1 MSEFAAQV
9 LVRLDPRARE
19 SLQAQLCGSLRR
31 AIRDSVLRPG
41 TRLPSSRELATDL
54 RISRTTA
61 VLAYDQLAAEGV
73 VTTRSGSGTFVT
85 GHLPAGR
92 ERVAPRD
99 LPVPHPPLS
108 RRGAALAT
116 TPRASTKVEG
126 PPPPF
131 RLGTPALDRVPLPA
145 WTRLAARRLRSLTRG
160 QLDYGDPG
168 GWMPLRQ
175 AIAEHARRVRGAACT
190 PEQVIVVSGAQHGL
204 ELVCRVLLDPGDTA
218 WLEEPGYTGARA
230 ALIGAGARIASVPV
244 TDEGIDVQAGS
255 RRAPRARLAYVT
267 PSHQFPLGVAMSLPR
282 RLELL
287 AWARRARAWIVED
300 DYDCGFHYGSRP
312 IPCLQGLDPDGRVIY
327 VGSFSKSLFPA
338 MRLGYVIVPVDLA
351 PAFVGARRAS
361 DVHTPLLEQ
370 AVLADFMAD
379 GSFERHLRR
388 MRGEYRRRLAALT
401 EAAAGHGKDLLT
413 LRPVT
418 TGLHAVADL
427 HGDLDDEAVCRE
439 ARARGVE
446 VMPLSFYAFDRRR
459 KPARGLVL
467 GFAAVPGHL
476 FDAAMLKLAAAI
488 RAVARRDPSRRL
500 GS

>member
-1 MSEFAAQV
+1 MSEFASQV
-9 LVRLDPRARE
+9 FVQLDPGAGE
-19 SLQAQLCGSLRR
+19 SLHSQLCASLRQ
-31 AIRDSVLRPG
+31 AIRDGVLRPG
-41 TRLPSSRELATDL
+41 TRLPSSRALAADL
-54 RISRTTA
+54 RISRSTA
-61 VLAYDQLAAEGV
+61 VLAFDQLAAEGAV
-73 VTTRSGSGTFVT
+73 ETRAGSGTFVT
-85 GHLPAGR
+85 GHVSV
-92 ERVAPRD
+92 ERDRAAPRD
-99 LPVPHPPLS
+99 VPVPHPPLS

-116 TPRASTKVEG
+116 TPRASKKVEG

-145 WTRLAARRLRSLTRG
+145 WTRLAARRLRSLTLG

-168 GWMPLRQ
+168 GWMPLRH
-175 AIAEHARRVRGAACT
+175 AIANHARRVRGAVCT

-230 ALIGAGARIASVPV
+230 ALIGAGARITSVPV
-244 TDEGIDVQAGS
+244 TDQGIDVQAGS
-255 RRAPRARLAYVT
+255 RRAPKARLAYVT
-267 PSHQFPLGVAMSLPR
+267 PSHQFPLGVAMSLAR
-282 RLELL
+282 RRELL
-287 AWARRARAWIVED
+287 AWARRASAWIVED

-312 IPCLQGLDPDGRVIY
+312 LHCLQGLDPDGRVIY

-338 MRLGYVIVPVDLA
+338 MRLGYVIVPADLA
-351 PAFVGARRAS
+351 PAFVGAHRAS
-361 DVHTPLLEQ
+361 DIHTPLLEQ
-370 AVLADFMAD
+370 AVLADFMAE

-388 MRGEYRRRLAALT
+388 MRSEYRRRLAALT
-401 EAAAGHGKDLLT
+401 EAAARHGRGLLT

-427 HGDLDDEAVCRE
+427 HGDADDEAVCRE
-439 ARARGVE
+439 AWARGVE

-476 FDAAMLKLAAAI
+476 FDAAMVKLTAAI
-488 RAVARRDPSRRL
+488 RAAAQPRSVA
-500 GS
+500 